1 MWEGAGYRM
10 LSKGRAGENDQVSAQ
25 WNVRSRSLETVL
37 EDVKCTA
44 YNRYL
49 WLVLPFAGF
58 TAFDCLEWS
67 SASCGKPRQILLDL
81 RRNLPQGKDLPLTPN
96 TEKKSQVPWQQ
107 FVTQFNGLS
116 IVITFLACSLFFSGE
131 DEGLSTLLYPIFGPD
146 IRTMLGSARY
156 VSAHAVSPIKW
167 ES

>member
-81 RRNLPQGKDLPLTPN
+81 P
-96 TEKKSQVPWQQ
+96 EK
-107 FVTQFNGLS
+107 
-116 IVITFLACSLFFSGE
+116 LASGE
-131 DEGLSTLLYPIFGPD
+131 RPATNSQ
-146 IRTMLGSARY
+146 LGKKIPGSLATICDSIQR
-156 VSAHAVSPIKW
+156 AVSCNNISRLLALILW
-167 ES
+167 RR